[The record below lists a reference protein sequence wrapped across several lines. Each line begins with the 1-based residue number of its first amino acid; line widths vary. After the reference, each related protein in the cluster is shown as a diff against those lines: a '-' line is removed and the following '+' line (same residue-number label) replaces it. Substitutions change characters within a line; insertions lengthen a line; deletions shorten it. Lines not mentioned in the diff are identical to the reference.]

1 MNSRTIYKM
10 LARWHYGEL
19 AKKIHRLVR
28 TEPVD
33 FTLDDILNLIYDTYE
48 QTKDENLAYLYVD
61 ISKNG
66 FLIKPIKVQ
75 KKRNLL
81 LGTKDF

>member
-1 MNSRTIYKM
+1 MNSRTIYKI
-10 LARWHYGEL
+10 LARWHYVEL
-19 AKKIHRLVR
+19 AKKIHHLVR

-33 FTLDDILNLIYDTYE
+33 FNLDDILNLIYDTYE

-66 FLIKPIKVQ
+66 FLIKPLKVQ

-81 LGTKDF
+81 L

>member
-1 MNSRTIYKM
+1 MNSRTIYKI
-10 LARWHYGEL
+10 LARWHYVEL
-19 AKKIHRLVR
+19 AKNIHQLVR
-28 TEPVD
+28 LKPVD
-33 FTLDDILNLIYDTYE
+33 FTLDDILNMIYDTYE

-81 LGTKDF
+81 L

>member
-10 LARWHYGEL
+10 LARWHYVEL

-28 TEPVD
+28 TKPVD
-33 FTLDDILNLIYDTYE
+33 FTLDDVLNLIYDTYE
-48 QTKDENLAYLYVD
+48 QTKDDNLAYLYVD

-66 FLIKPIKVQ
+66 FITHK
-75 KKRNLL
+75 N
-81 LGTKDF
+81 

>member
-10 LARWHYGEL
+10 LARWHYVEL
-19 AKKIHRLVR
+19 ARKIHHLVR
-28 TEPVD
+28 TKPVD
-33 FTLDDILNLIYDTYE
+33 FNLEDILNMIYDTYE

-61 ISKNG
+61 IAKNG

-81 LGTKDF
+81 L